1 MKKTLDV
8 NLIQNSLINLIEVDP
23 DHQIVSLLITRLAA
37 IFPEKLIPLTYSNNK
52 IQRIILANNFTGK
65 TVISNEL
72 LQWLRREEDPDVINS
87 IKSSLNKTL
96 SGIIPNEEELFTEI
110 QQQIN
115 IREKLPTYL
124 ELLGNF
130 PFPIVEDIFLH
141 QWNINRYNEKIK
153 KGIIEGLQFYSKKAK
168 KISKQLE
175 HLLLTLNS
183 SSYEDIGLRKRAL
196 DSFEWLETTEVNNSL
211 DVIVET
217 EKHPAIRLKAVKLIG
232 KKNLYDLYPILIER
246 LKFDSNS
253 KIRAAAAEA
262 LGILKVYEALGDLAE
277 SLETDVSFSVR
288 EASAEALGIIKS
300 QEALSSLLKGL
311 IDEDSYVR
319 SVSAWS
325 IQQLYLDEAER
336 GKLMQR
342 LCQTCLSQ
350 EVDFKVK
357 ENIISLLAQ
366 LNSYEESM
374 ACLIDLYFKIQSS
387 SLKESILEGLES
399 FIPLL
404 KKDIEFLSKYLPLI
418 LKNLQLSI
426 SFSLKASICTFLGNL
441 KENLSF
447 EALLECLE
455 KESDPWVKRQAT
467 WAISQLDQRIF
478 KNHILDRIKN
488 SRDLLLNLNY
498 LEILTNWIEYSDL
511 DLMFSLLHSDRLE
524 VRQQIIEA
532 FRVFINK
539 IDDLDESFSLNPIL
553 ERLIHHLLHDPA
565 NTVRAASAHA
575 LGHIPN
581 SDIKIDQFLVQ
592 AIQIEKIYSVREL
605 AAEALGYRS
614 NPSIVPELFKLIDP
628 QIEKDP
634 SIRYFS
640 CLSLLD
646 ILESQLKY
654 KTNRI
659 QA

>member
-8 NLIQNSLINLIEVDP
+8 NFIQNSLINLIEVDP
-23 DHQIVSLLITRLAA
+23 DHQIFSLLITRLAA
-37 IFPEKLIPLTYSNNK
+37 IVPEKLIPLTYSNNK
-52 IQRIILANNFTGK
+52 ILRIILALNFAGRTQ
-65 TVISNEL
+65 ISIEL
-72 LQWLRREEDPDVINS
+72 LHWLKREEDPDVINS

-96 SGIIPNEEELFTEI
+96 SGVISNEEELFNQI
-110 QQQIN
+110 QQQIIQGEN
-115 IREKLPTYL
+115 LATHL

-130 PFPIVEDIFLH
+130 PFPIVEDIFLY

-153 KGIIEGLQFYSKKAK
+153 KGIIQGLKFYSKKTK

-175 HLLLTLNS
+175 RLLLTLIS
-183 SSYEDIGLRKRAL
+183 SPYEDIDLRKRAL
-196 DSFEWLETTEVNNSL
+196 ESLEWLESIEVNDSL
-211 DVIVET
+211 EVLVET
-217 EKHPAIRLKAVKLIG
+217 EKHPIIRLKAVKLIG
-232 KKNLYDLYPILIER
+232 KKNLYNFFPILIER
-246 LKFDSNS
+246 LKYDSNS
-253 KIRAAAAEA
+253 KIRAAAAQA
-262 LGILKVYEALGDLAE
+262 LGILKVYEALGELAE

-325 IQQLYLDEAER
+325 IQQLYLDKAER
-336 GKLMQR
+336 DNLMHR

-350 EVDFKVK
+350 EADFQVK

-374 ACLIDLYFKIQSS
+374 DCLVDIYFKIQSS
-387 SLKESILEGLES
+387 SLKESVLEGLES

-404 KKDIEFLSKYLPLI
+404 KKNQKFLSEYLPLI
-418 LKNLQLSI
+418 FKNLRSPI
-426 SFSLKASICTFLGNL
+426 SFSLKATICTFLGNL

-447 EALLECLE
+447 DVLLECLE

-467 WAISQLDQRIF
+467 WAISQLDPRIF
-478 KNHILDRIKN
+478 KNQIRGKIEN
-488 SRDLLLNLNY
+488 SKDTSVNLSY
-498 LEILTNWIEYSDL
+498 LEILTYWIDYSDL
-511 DLMFSLLHSDRLE
+511 DLLFSLLHSDRLE
-524 VRQQIIEA
+524 IRQQIIE
-532 FRVFINK
+532 VFGVLISK
-539 IDDLDESFSLNPIL
+539 FDDLDDLFNLNSVL
-553 ERLIHHLLHDPA
+553 DRLIHHLFHDPA

-575 LGHIPN
+575 LGHLQN
-581 SDIKIDQFLVQ
+581 SDIKIDQLLVQ
-592 AIQIEKIYSVREL
+592 AIQREKIYSVREL

-614 NPSIVPELFKLIDP
+614 NPIIVPELFKLTNP
-628 QIEKDP
+628 QVEKDP

-646 ILESQLKY
+646 ILESQMK
-654 KTNRI
+654 
-659 QA
+659 